1 MPLWFWEGWAQRSQC
16 WLLCRWT
23 LPLWCWP
30 LNLCFSATLLGLEA
44 SPRPL
49 TSFPMK
55 RVSAYPHAYAS
66 WEMNLA
72 LRLKYRQELCV
83 FFWGGEAKLP
93 NFTFCCLQESYLVWA
108 ILPQWG
114 SKPARSYMMRLL
126 QHPRSQ
132 VKCQVQEISVP
143 HLEIQWLE
151 MSLSSAS
158 AVPDVMGSWSGSRL
172 LGRDYTLSTFYN
184 SFHISFPEDETMK
197 SKCFF
202 FTGAHWLL
210 PIKCICV
217 ISVFLSAEKQDFIMW
232 HSPIDTILIVTILS
246 QLQEVYSL
254 GKWNATKCFNT
265 LEQGWILLWSV
276 LFLKYE
282 PMLWLA
288 NSQKEY
294 KENTKFSMLQEIWRE
309 NSVQCAQESLWLMCC
324 GE

>member
-197 SKCFF
+197 SKWFF
-202 FTGAHWLL
+202 FHRGSLITPYQLYLCYFSIFKRWEARFCYVTLSYWYYLNRYNIVPAARSLQSGEM
-210 PIKCICV
+210 KCY
-217 ISVFLSAEKQDFIMW
+217 Q
-232 HSPIDTILIVTILS
+232 
-246 QLQEVYSL
+246 
-254 GKWNATKCFNT
+254 
-265 LEQGWILLWSV
+265 
-276 LFLKYE
+276 
-282 PMLWLA
+282 
-288 NSQKEY
+288 
-294 KENTKFSMLQEIWRE
+294 MLQHLGARM
-309 NSVQCAQESLWLMCC
+309 NFAVTCAFSEVWTNALI
-324 GE
+324 GKFPKGI